1 MNRLNVETRKLQ
13 PMMSIVLA
21 VIMVPLG
28 VLSIVMGLSGGVEP
42 VPLGIG
48 VMVLGTYGAVTALA
62 RRGRSRSVKYFSV
75 QGLERNDGRW
85 LSWAELER
93 VVHQIRY
100 VSGRKR
106 LWRTEIRFT
115 GGEAAWLIPIRVGNL
130 HEVSD
135 FVRRLPCEQAE
146 ERV

>member
-13 PMMSIVLA
+13 PVLSIVLA

-48 VMVLGTYGAVTALA
+48 VMMLGTYGAVAALS
-62 RRGRSRSVKYFSV
+62 RRGRSRSVKYFSE

-85 LSWAELER
+85 LPWAELER
-93 VVHQIRY
+93 VVHQIRD
-100 VSGRKR
+100 VSGKKH
-106 LWRTEIRFT
+106 LWRTEIRFA
-115 GGEAAWLIPIRVGNL
+115 GGEAAWLIPIRVGAGSQSMDALRNTQPR
-130 HEVSD
+130 H
-135 FVRRLPCEQAE
+135 AE
-146 ERV
+146 RSC

>member
-48 VMVLGTYGAVTALA
+48 VMMLGTYGAVTALS
-62 RRGRSRSVKYFSV
+62 RRGRSRSVKFFSE

-93 VVHQIRY
+93 VVHQVRD
-100 VSGRKR
+100 VSGQKH
-106 LWRTEIRFT
+106 LWRTEIRFA
-115 GGEAAWLIPIRVGNL
+115 GGEAAWLIPLRVGNL
-130 HEVSD
+130 GEVSE
-135 FVRRLPCEQAE
+135 FVRRLPCEHAE
-146 ERV
+146 EKV